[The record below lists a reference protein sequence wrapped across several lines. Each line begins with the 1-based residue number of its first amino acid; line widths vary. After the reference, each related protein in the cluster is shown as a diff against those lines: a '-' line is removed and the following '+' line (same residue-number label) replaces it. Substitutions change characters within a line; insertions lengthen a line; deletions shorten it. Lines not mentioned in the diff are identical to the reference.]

1 MDEYDEVGTG
11 PEHLAGHSAGETLWA
26 FLTPQASAITGFTLA
41 VLALTGQG
49 IWTQAV
55 QSLWLPSYPEGSVAV
70 VLASGSGATLLVA
83 IAALVLSRRAIG
95 PTAGAGWHEHLGR
108 AGAALAALAVGL
120 SALALLLG
128 LLRTV

>member
-1 MDEYDEVGTG
+1 MDERDEVGTG
-11 PEHLAGHSAGETLWA
+11 TDHTAGESLAA

-41 VLALTGQG
+41 VLATTGQG

-55 QSLWLPSYPEGSVAV
+55 QALWLPSFPESSVAA
-70 VLASGSGATLLVA
+70 VLASGSGATLLFAVA
-83 IAALVLSRRAIG
+83 AFVVSRRALTPG
-95 PTAGAGWHEHLGR
+95 AGSGWHEHLGR
-108 AGAALAALAVGL
+108 AGVAVATLAALL

>member
-11 PEHLAGHSAGETLWA
+11 SARSTGESLGA

-49 IWTQAV
+49 TWTQAV
-55 QSLWLPSYPEGSVAV
+55 QSLWLPSYPESSVAV
-70 VLASGSGATLLVA
+70 VLASGSAATLLIA
-83 IAALVLSRRAIG
+83 IAALVVSRRALS

-108 AGAALAALAVGL
+108 AGVALAVLAVGL

>member
-1 MDEYDEVGTG
+1 MDEHDQVGTG
-11 PEHLAGHSAGETLWA
+11 TEHTGESLGA

-41 VLALTGQG
+41 VLATTGQG

-55 QSLWLPSYPEGSVAV
+55 QSLWLPSYPESSVAV

-83 IAALVLSRRAIG
+83 IAALVVSRRAVG
-95 PTAGAGWHEHLGR
+95 PLAGPGWHEHLGR
-108 AGAALAALAVGL
+108 AGVALSALAGAL

-128 LLRTV
+128 LLHTA